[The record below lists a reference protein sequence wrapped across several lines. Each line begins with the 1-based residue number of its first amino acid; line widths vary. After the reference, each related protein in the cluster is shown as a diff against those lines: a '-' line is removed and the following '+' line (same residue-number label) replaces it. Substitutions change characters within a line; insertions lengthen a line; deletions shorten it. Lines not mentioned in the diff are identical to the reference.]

1 MIESQ
6 EKGGANMAFSL
17 MDDLNHFFDVFNTRT
32 ENSLKKNLPP
42 ESADIASKAVSEE
55 VKLLREVVLF
65 WIEEHLNR

>member
-1 MIESQ
+1 MD
-6 EKGGANMAFSL
+6 FSL

-55 VKLLREVVLF
+55 VKDCANWNLSERQLCDL
-65 WIEEHLNR
+65 